1 MNKDNLR
8 YLQIFEN
15 FQEKSTPNIIKK
27 ISNLIRKDVTINGN
41 NSFDKKYSIDD
52 FNLHIILEY
61 KNGGHQPYYSNINIY
76 GIISGIEPIIIKV
89 IIIDI
94 NIDIN
99 YLMSII
105 SHEIRHIYDIYTIV
119 DDSEMNEFI
128 KSSII
133 SKYKN
138 QNDFISYVYLALEHE
153 LIARHNMLYELY
165 RWIQI
170 TDKNELYNI
179 FKKSY
184 TYTALSQLNN
194 FDSIKFVNNE
204 NILKLKTF
212 TENFSNDIG
221 DDFNDDLFLY
231 YKNWEIFFKNK
242 SKEFLSY
249 VDEMLDD
256 IIQDITNK
264 KVYERL
270 NGFISYNENILNKL
284 SQKLFEK
291 LIKEKIKI
299 KELL

>member
-27 ISNLIRKDVTINGN
+27 ISNLIRKDVTINGD

-61 KNGGHQPYYSNINIY
+61 NNGAHQPYYSNINIY
-76 GIISGIEPIIIKV
+76 NIISGIEPIIIKV

>member
-133 SKYKN
+133 SKYKT
-138 QNDFISYVYLALEHE
+138 QNDFVSYVYLALEHE

-184 TYTALSQLNN
+184 TYTALNQLNN
-194 FDSIKFVNNE
+194 FDSIKFINNE
-204 NILKLKTF
+204 NILKLKIF